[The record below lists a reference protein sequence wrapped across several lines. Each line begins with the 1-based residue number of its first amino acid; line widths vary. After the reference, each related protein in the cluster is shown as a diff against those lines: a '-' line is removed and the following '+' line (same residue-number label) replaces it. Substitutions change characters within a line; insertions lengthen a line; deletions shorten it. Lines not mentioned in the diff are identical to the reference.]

1 MAKDNYI
8 RFDWAIKR
16 LLRQKSNFVILEG
29 LLSVLLNDQ
38 VKIHRILESEGNKET
53 YDDKFNRI
61 DMLAENERG
70 ELILIEVQTE
80 KELDYFH
87 RMLYGVSKVITEY
100 IYEGDKYEKIKKVYS
115 VNVVYFELGQG
126 EDYVYHGR
134 TEFRGIHNNDILR
147 LTDRQQEQFRRQE
160 PGDLYPEYYV
170 LRVDKFDE
178 KAVTPLD
185 EWISFLKT
193 SEIPETAKAPGLQEA
208 RERLRRDQMS
218 KEERERYNAYLDS
231 LRYQKSVIDTSLIE
245 GRIEGRLEGRIEGRV
260 EEQKRIV
267 INSHKTGLPVEVIS
281 SITGLT
287 VSEIHKI
294 INE

>member
-126 EDYVYHGR
+126 EDYVYRGR

-170 LRVDKFDE
+170 LRLDKFDE